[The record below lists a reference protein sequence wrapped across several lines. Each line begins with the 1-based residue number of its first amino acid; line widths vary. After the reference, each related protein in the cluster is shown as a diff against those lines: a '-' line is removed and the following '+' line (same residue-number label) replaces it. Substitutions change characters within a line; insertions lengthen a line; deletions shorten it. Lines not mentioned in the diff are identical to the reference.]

1 MISKLWLDVVKA
13 SFYGVKF
20 LSTFFSFSN
29 LVLMEVAHLATSS
42 HEGCSFSYFLAVF
55 QIYVTAAVCSLYW
68 SKERE
73 KTKKRKQD
81 PTYRNSNSEVLL
93 GKGALKICSKFTGKH
108 SCWSVISI
116 KLQSNFIQITLRHGR
131 SSVNLLY
138 IFRRPFPKNTSGG
151 LLMYLYSLFS

>member
-29 LVLMEVAHLATSS
+29 LILMEVAHLATSS

-55 QIYVTAAVCSLYW
+55 QIYVAAAVCSLYW

-73 KTKKRKQD
+73 KTKKWKQD
-81 PTYRNSNSEVLL
+81 PTYRNSNSEVLFRKKCSENMQQIYRGTL
-93 GKGALKICSKFTGKH
+93 MLKCYFNKVAKQLYSNHTSAWAFFCKFTVYFQKA
-108 SCWSVISI
+108 
-116 KLQSNFIQITLRHGR
+116 
-131 SSVNLLY
+131 
-138 IFRRPFPKNTSGG
+138 
-151 LLMYLYSLFS
+151 FS